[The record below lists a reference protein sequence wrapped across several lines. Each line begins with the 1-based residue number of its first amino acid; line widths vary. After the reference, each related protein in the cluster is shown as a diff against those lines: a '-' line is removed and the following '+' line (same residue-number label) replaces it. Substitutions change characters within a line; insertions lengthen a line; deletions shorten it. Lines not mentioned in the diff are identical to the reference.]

1 MSESMGTIYALLF
14 TVAFWIM
21 VIGLARKI
29 IQYIKVPAPLKI
41 PVTPAPLTKSG
52 VGFRL
57 AKEAILFAS
66 LFRSNKWTWLFGW
79 MFHMSLFLVLII
91 HLRYFFVDVP
101 EWLVMLQ
108 SVGKYASITMLLGL
122 IGLYLRRVFVARV
135 RYISSPSDYLWLL
148 ILMFIGF
155 SGFMMR
161 FVTHTDIVA
170 LKAFALGLKSLNWQP
185 LPMDFPLLVHLFLV
199 IVLLALLPFSKLLH
213 IPGIFFAPTRNQ
225 VDNPREERHVSNWA
239 MNMDS
244 EKNKPQAK

>member
-14 TVAFWIM
+14 TVAFLIL

-29 IQYIKVPAPLKI
+29 IQYIRVPAPLKI
-41 PVTPAPLTKSG
+41 PITPAPLNTTG

-57 AKEAILFAS
+57 AKEAIFFAS

-79 MFHMSLFLVLII
+79 VFHMSLFLVLII
-91 HLRYFFVDVP
+91 HLRYFILDVP

-108 SVGKYASITMLLGL
+108 SIGKYASITMILGL

-135 RYISSPSDYLWLL
+135 RYISSPSDYLWLWL
-148 ILMFIGF
+148 LMFIAI

-170 LKAFALGLKSLNWQP
+170 LKAFALGLSSFNWQP
-185 LPMDFPLLVHLFLV
+185 LPLDFPLMFHLFLV
-199 IVLLALLPFSKLLH
+199 MILMTLLPFSKLLH

-225 VDNPREERHVSNWA
+225 VDNPREKRHISKWA
-239 MNMDS
+239 LNLDS
-244 EKNKPQAK
+244 EKNKKQP